1 MGEEKA
7 GLEGT
12 MGLFKSKE
20 ERRIERDMEIRKGLT
35 SVRRNIR
42 SLEKNEKEYIK
53 KAVRAKRIDSPT
65 QLEFLKK
72 TLKKTASQRRLLER
86 QLLNI
91 ETAIQIK
98 NQAEAYA
105 QFAKSMNAVS
115 RSISEM
121 FGSTDLAQTQ
131 KDFETAMS
139 RAQSM
144 EERMEL
150 FLDMSSESMFGFEAE
165 SMGDLVTDEEIDKL
179 IEDEAAHVEGEEADS
194 EIDEG
199 LKEIRKELE
208 KDKS

>member
-121 FGSTDLAQTQ
+121 FGYTDLAQTQ